1 MSVYTLL
8 IRYTMRNM
16 DSMNTRKFPSAIKLI
31 TFDLDD
37 TLWPCMPVIQHA
49 ENTLHD
55 WLYEHAPE
63 LAKQH
68 SVESLREHR
77 RSLARQHPDIA
88 YNLTLTRK
96 MSLQMLLIQFGY
108 DKELA
113 QPAIDIFRNARN
125 QVEPFEDVI
134 PALEELGKRYYLI
147 AVTNGNVELSKTPVS
162 DHFRHALTAE
172 SVGAAKPDPAIFTEA
187 MKLAHTTPEETLHI
201 GDDPETDIEAARQI
215 GLHSIW
221 MNRYQQS
228 WPENIKPAITEVDNL
243 YSVISHLSV

>member
-1 MSVYTLL
+1 
-8 IRYTMRNM
+8 MRNM
-16 DSMNTRKFPSAIKLI
+16 DSMNTGKFPSGIKLI

-37 TLWPCMPVIQHA
+37 TLWPCMPVINRA
-49 ENTLHD
+49 ENALHA
-55 WLYEHAPE
+55 WLCEHAPE
-63 LAKQH
+63 LADQH

-77 RSLARQHPDIA
+77 RSLARQRPDMA

-108 DKELA
+108 DKKLA
-113 QPAIDIFRNARN
+113 QPAIDVFRNARN

-147 AVTNGNVELSKTPVS
+147 AVTNGNVELSRTPVS
-162 DHFRHALTAE
+162 GYFRYALTAE
-172 SVGAAKPDPAIFTEA
+172 SVGAAKPHPAIFTEA
-187 MKLAHTTPEETLHI
+187 MRLANTSPEETLHI

-221 MNRYQQS
+221 MNRYQQP
-228 WPENIKPAITEVDNL
+228 WPANIEPAITEVNNL
-243 YSVISHLSV
+243 YSVISHLAN